1 MKHLQSLGAPPSR
14 ALLPETPTKANNRPL
29 NGILRNTTNSKVL
42 PDPPKTPDS
51 RQVDKLKHQV
61 QTLELQMAASERV
74 RRHLETSLRELTSE
88 LQGLDGSKASLQTY
102 KSRMAKENERLNELL
117 NEEAQARE

>member
-1 MKHLQSLGAPPSR
+1 
-14 ALLPETPTKANNRPL
+14 
-29 NGILRNTTNSKVL
+29 
-42 PDPPKTPDS
+42 
-51 RQVDKLKHQV
+51 
-61 QTLELQMAASERV
+61 MAASERV